1 MRVARAHAFVTPG
14 FLNKPG
20 MSYILLKGL
29 FGINFA
35 CDRQDRRFNPVT
47 VQPLIPFHRNGY
59 LQGII
64 NISLFSRGQRH
75 ISRSPSAFLPPPPP
89 TSPNP
94 EISHAS
100 LLCAILPLFSFFS
113 LIFYTRPKF
122 LFPKDSFLNRLQ
134 FGRTNNSCQ
143 TGSSPPVNR

>member
-75 ISRSPSAFLPPPPP
+75 ISRSPSAFLPPLLPAHPRNFSREFAP
-89 TSPNP
+89 RDSP
-94 EISHAS
+94 
-100 LLCAILPLFSFFS
+100 PLFLLFADFLHTAKVS
-113 LIFYTRPKF
+113 LSKGL
-122 LFPKDSFLNRLQ
+122 LFKSTSIRAYK
-134 FGRTNNSCQ
+134 
-143 TGSSPPVNR
+143 